1 MTSSL
6 SSFDDNKD
14 RMMTSSSSSFD
25 DNKDKVVVG
34 GVDANT
40 GGMSRRLQTRSDF
53 DQYIAQFK
61 SPATRRKNNMNHN
74 NNAVIVNV
82 NVESPVESPVE
93 CNGIMETKLYR
104 DLHTQRKIARA
115 LNRDDDETEER
126 REPKSNDELKWKVT
140 IDE

>member
-40 GGMSRRLQTRSDF
+40 VGMSRRLKTRSDF

-61 SPATRRKNNMNHN
+61 SPATRRKNNMNN
-74 NNAVIVNV
+74 NNDAVIVT
-82 NVESPVESPVE
+82 VESPVESPVESAE

-104 DLHTQRKIARA
+104 DLHTKRKIARA
-115 LNRDDDETEER
+115 LNRDDETEER
-126 REPKSNDELKWKVT
+126 SNHEVKWKVT
-140 IDE
+140 ID

>member
-40 GGMSRRLQTRSDF
+40 VGMSRRLKTRSDF

-61 SPATRRKNNMNHN
+61 SPATRRKNNMNN
-74 NNAVIVNV
+74 NNDAVIVTV
-82 NVESPVESPVE
+82 NVESPVESVE
-93 CNGIMETKLYR
+93 CNGMMETKLYR

-115 LNRDDDETEER
+115 LNRDDETKER
-126 REPKSNDELKWKVT
+126 RESKSNDQLKWKVT

>member
-1 MTSSL
+1 MITSS
-6 SSFDDNKD
+6 SSSS
-14 RMMTSSSSSFD
+14 SSSSSFD
-25 DNKDKVVVG
+25 DNDDKVVVVAE
-34 GVDANT
+34 GVDTNT

-61 SPATRRKNNMNHN
+61 SPATRRKNNMNN
-74 NNAVIVNV
+74 NNDAVIVTIESP
-82 NVESPVESPVE
+82 VESPVESVE

-115 LNRDDDETEER
+115 LKRDDETKER
-126 REPKSNDELKWKVT
+126 RESNSNDEVKWNVT